1 MKSVNVKSIPH
12 ARGPKPP
19 RSSGLPRCGSS
30 RGWSAPPSWPLCFP
44 GSFFETC
51 RSLSA
56 SHAELCVALGGS
68 SCLCTHGSVGAFHS
82 VIIFVASVSV
92 SEIQCFQV
100 VIALQIKD
108 QLTALIYVQK

>member
-1 MKSVNVKSIPH
+1 MKSANVKSIPH

-19 RSSGLPRCGSS
+19 RSSGLPWCGAAAV
-30 RGWSAPPSWPLCFP
+30 GQPLLAPVLP
-44 GSFFETC
+44 GSFFKTC

-56 SHAELCVALGGS
+56 SHAEFCVALGGS